1 MVISHLKLK
10 IEVTVQM
17 EGLKSTENDI
27 SLVKIEDCGLSTR
40 SKNCL
45 ARCGFV
51 YLQEL
56 SKYTE
61 KQVSKFYNLGVKS
74 QEDIENIMKKYGIW
88 YKE

>member
-1 MVISHLKLK
+1 MEKQELKN
-10 IEVTVQM
+10 
-17 EGLKSTENDI
+17 TENDI
-27 SLVKIEDCGLSTR
+27 SLVKIENCGLSAR
-40 SKNCL
+40 ARNCL

>member
-1 MVISHLKLK
+1 MEKQRLKC
-10 IEVTVQM
+10 
-17 EGLKSTENDI
+17 TENNI
-27 SLVKIEDCGLSTR
+27 SLIKIGDCGLSAR
-40 SKNCL
+40 AKNCL
-45 ARCGFV
+45 IRCGLV

-56 SKYTE
+56 SNYTQ

>member
-1 MVISHLKLK
+1 
-10 IEVTVQM
+10 M
-17 EGLKSTENDI
+17 EKQELKSMENDI
-27 SLVKIEDCGLSTR
+27 SLVK
-40 SKNCL
+40 CL